1 MTTDSEPTATS
12 TVVVSDFNF
21 RPVEWSG
28 TAKHSGSEPGAGQPV
43 TFWVITR
50 RGDRGCSDAIDN
62 PPSNSLNET
71 SRHVA
76 VAASRDA
83 SAGDRTRACNSS
95 RLDRLSAGRNRHGL

>member
-71 SRHVA
+71 NRHVA
-76 VAASRDA
+76 VAAPRDA

-95 RLDRLSAGRNRHGL
+95 RLDPLSAGRNRHGL